1 MSDTPDLSKIVNMI
15 MSNPDLINEIK
26 SMAEGDGKEAEVLPL
41 ENPVPVQNT
50 PLEASLSKSEKRT
63 RLLSG
68 LRPYLREDR
77 QKTLDT
83 MLTFANMLEAVRG
96 K

>member
-15 MSNPDLINEIK
+15 MANPDLINQIK
-26 SMAEGDGKEAEVLPL
+26 SMANTESEEKSEEVLSPRN
-41 ENPVPVQNT
+41 EDNSAGVPS
-50 PLEASLSKSEKRT
+50 SLSKSEKRT

>member
-15 MSNPDLINEIK
+15 MSNPSLINEIK
-26 SMAEGDGKEAEVLPL
+26 SMATAEAEVSQ
-41 ENPVPVQNT
+41 ESADEAPVPDTEPQR
-50 PLEASLSKSEKRT
+50 PQSLSKNEKRT
-63 RLLSG
+63 GLLSG

-83 MLTFANMLEAVRG
+83 MLTFANMLDAVRG

>member
-15 MSNPDLINEIK
+15 MSNPELINEIK
-26 SMAEGDGKEAEVLPL
+26 SMAEEKSEEPL
-41 ENPVPVQNT
+41 ADAQPTIPESTAPVSQ
-50 PLEASLSKSEKRT
+50 SLSKSEKRA

>member
-1 MSDTPDLSKIVNMI
+1 MNEAPDLSKIVNM
-15 MSNPDLINEIK
+15 K
-26 SMAEGDGKEAEVLPL
+26 GMANSTGSESAPSEGADAVKEPEKRP
-41 ENPVPVQNT
+41 EP
-50 PLEASLSKSEKRT
+50 LSKNEKRNM
-63 RLLSG
+63 LLSG
-68 LRPYLREDR
+68 LKPYLREDR

>member
-1 MSDTPDLSKIVNMI
+1 MNEAPDLSKIVNMI
-15 MSNPDLINEIK
+15 MSNPELIEQIK
-26 SMAEGDGKEAEVLPL
+26 GMANSTGSESAPSEGADTVKEL
-41 ENPVPVQNT
+41 EKRPEP
-50 PLEASLSKSEKRT
+50 LSKNEKRNM
-63 RLLSG
+63 LLSG
-68 LRPYLREDR
+68 LKPYLREDR